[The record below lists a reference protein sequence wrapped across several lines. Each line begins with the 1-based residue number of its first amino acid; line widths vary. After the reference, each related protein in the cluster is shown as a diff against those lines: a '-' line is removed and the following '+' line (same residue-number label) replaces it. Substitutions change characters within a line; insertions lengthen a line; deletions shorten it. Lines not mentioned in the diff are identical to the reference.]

1 MDRPFATFLLF
12 GVSIVILSDC
22 ASSPPSRFYSLS
34 AMPAGGAV
42 AAIAAVRPAAP
53 VRVVAVHIPPM
64 LDRQEIAR
72 PSAGDQLV
80 INGEERW
87 AAPFDEMVQETLTRD
102 LLERLPAGE
111 VILPAAPAP
120 AQVDSIIVNILE
132 FQSDV
137 AGSVVFQG
145 SWSLLT
151 PGAANPALIHDFRYG
166 GNASPQST
174 SEEVQA
180 MSTLLGQLADDIVRS
195 LPAR

>member
-1 MDRPFATFLLF
+1 MNRPVATALLL
-12 GVSIVILSDC
+12 GSSIVLLSSC

-34 AMPAGGAV
+34 AVPAGGA
-42 AAIAAVRPAAP
+42 AIAAARPALP

-87 AAPFDEMVQETLTRD
+87 DAPLDEMIQQILTRD

-111 VILPAAPAP
+111 VILPGAPAP
-120 AQVDSIIVNILE
+120 AHVDSIIVNILQ

-151 PGAANPALIHDFRYG
+151 PGAANPALIHDFRYN

-174 SEEVQA
+174 GEEVQA

-195 LPAR
+195 LPAH